1 MSPCMSVALPA
12 YSPGDCYMTSRA
24 DALGSSSSPAPS
36 YAALPRTRCGESTVE
51 YTPRAGL
58 QETPL
63 GNLTKQWRDVTIIF
77 KNQDDSL
84 DTPTYGR
91 NSRYANITFGRGF
104 VKVGHSVCGE
114 IGLENSETVKTI
126 CLKVIIPCSV
136 HCVLRP
142 VKVGGP
148 HKSLLVRLWVACA
161 ENCG

>member
-1 MSPCMSVALPA
+1 MSVALPA
-12 YSPGDCYMTSRA
+12 YSPEDYIPCSTSR
-24 DALGSSSSPAPS
+24 SPAPS

-63 GNLTKQWRDVTIIF
+63 GNLTKQWRGVTIIF

-91 NSRYANITFGRGF
+91 NS
-104 VKVGHSVCGE
+104 SVCGE
-114 IGLENSETVKTI
+114 IGLENSEA
-126 CLKVIIPCSV
+126 VIIPCSV

-142 VKVGGP
+142 VKVGGS